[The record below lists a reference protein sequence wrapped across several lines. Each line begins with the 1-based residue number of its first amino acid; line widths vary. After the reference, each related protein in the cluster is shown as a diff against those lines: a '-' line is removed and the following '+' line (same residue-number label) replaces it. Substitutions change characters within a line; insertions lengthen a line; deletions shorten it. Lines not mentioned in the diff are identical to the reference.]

1 MTEGALHTIGAV
13 ERDTGVGRDTLRVWE
28 RRYGF
33 PEPVRNEK
41 GERLYPESQL
51 RKLQRVK
58 RLLSQGM
65 RPGKLLALKDEELD
79 AIESELTE
87 NSATRQPTEFDA
99 AVNAVLLAVRDADIN
114 QVSDLFEASHQRLGS
129 EAFITQFC
137 MPLVVIV
144 GEKWASGDLK
154 IFEEHFLSQQMIQFL
169 SIKISEAEIL
179 STKPIVL
186 LATLPGE
193 EHSLGLLM
201 LATLLSSRGVS
212 TINLGADVP
221 LEQIRDAVEHFNVDY
236 VGLTFS
242 AAYQYSN
249 IRNNLLELRDSI
261 PEDVDIW
268 VGGQGSKRLRKLPE
282 GISKITSFNQ
292 LPF

>member
-193 EHSLGLLM
+193 EHY
-201 LATLLSSRGVS
+201 
-212 TINLGADVP
+212 
-221 LEQIRDAVEHFNVDY
+221 Y